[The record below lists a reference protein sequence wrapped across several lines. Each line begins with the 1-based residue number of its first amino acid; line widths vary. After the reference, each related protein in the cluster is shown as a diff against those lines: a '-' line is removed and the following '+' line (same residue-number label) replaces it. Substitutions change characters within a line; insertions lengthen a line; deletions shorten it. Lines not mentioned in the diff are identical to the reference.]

1 MRLYSTLF
9 LLFSTILLSCSGSR
23 HTQAK
28 NNDGKLELVFLQV
41 NDVYE
46 IAPLSNG
53 ASGGLARIATLRK
66 QYLAKNPNTFLVL
79 CGDFL
84 SPSVY
89 NTIRYQGKE
98 ILGKQ
103 MVESMNAA
111 GFNFVTFGNHE
122 FDLGETELQQRIN
135 ESAFEWISSNAFHL
149 KNGNSQPFAKDS
161 PTIQQFAITKI
172 LSVTDAD
179 GTTAKIGLIGLVLP
193 FNKKKYVMYED
204 PLNKAKQ
211 LYNQIKDS
219 CDVVIALTHQL
230 VEDDEKMAREIP
242 QLAAIL
248 GGHEHDMRF
257 EKIGNV
263 FISKA
268 HANARTAFVTKVQ
281 INKNDHHVNVL
292 PELVELDSKIGIDS
306 STNVVVQK
314 WIRIADS
321 NYATLGFDPRTIVMQ
336 KGDSLDGRE
345 AVIRTR
351 STNLMKL
358 ITEAMAS
365 ACPQSD
371 LVALNSGSV
380 RVDDILYPPIS
391 QYDILRTLPFGKGMW
406 EVDMNGVMV
415 NRLLE
420 TGRINKG
427 TGGYLQVFPAVYD
440 SLARKWQLKNQDI
453 VPDKIYRVAL
463 SDFLL
468 TGQETRLDFLNRD
481 SATILK
487 VYPQQSAEQS
497 DIRLAV
503 INFLKRK

>member
-1 MRLYSTLF
+1 MALYSKLF
-9 LLFSTILLSCSGSR
+9 LLFAIILCACSGSR
-23 HTQAK
+23 RSQGKAD
-28 NNDGKLELVFLQV
+28 DGKLDLVFLQV

-53 ASGGLARIATLRK
+53 TSGGLARIATLK
-66 QYLAKNPNTFLVL
+66 KEYLKTNPNTFLVL

-111 GFNFVTFGNHE
+111 GFDFVTFGNHE
-122 FDLGETELQQRIN
+122 FDLGEAELQQRIN
-135 ESAFEWISSNAFHL
+135 ESAFQWISSNAFHVR
-149 KNGNSQPFAKDS
+149 NGTTEPFAKDS
-161 PTIQQFAITKI
+161 PIKGYFPTSKI
-172 LSVTDAD
+172 LQLTDAD
-179 GTTAKIGLIGLVLP
+179 GTSVKIGMIGLVLP
-193 FNKKKYVMYED
+193 FNKKKYVSYED
-204 PLNKAKQ
+204 PIKVAKE

-219 CDVVIALTHQL
+219 CDAVIALTHQL
-230 VEDDEKMAREIP
+230 VEDDEKLAREIP
-242 QLAAIL
+242 QLAAIF
-248 GGHEHDMRF
+248 GGHEHDQRF
-257 EKIGNV
+257 KKVGNV
-263 FISKA
+263 YISKA
-268 HANARTAFVTKVQ
+268 YANARTVFVTKVQ
-281 INKNDHHVNVL
+281 INKTDRKVNVHSE
-292 PELVELDSKIGIDS
+292 PIYLDTKTAIDS
-306 STNVVVQK
+306 VANVVVQK

-321 NYATLGFDPRTIVMQ
+321 NYATLGFDPRTIVMS

-345 AVIRTR
+345 GVIRMR
-351 STNLMKL
+351 STNLTRL
-358 ITEAMAS
+358 ITEAMAK

-371 LVALNSGSV
+371 LVVMNSGSI

-391 QYDILRTLPFGKGMW
+391 QYDVLRTLPFGKGMW

-415 NRLLE
+415 TRLLE

-440 SLARKWQLKNQDI
+440 SLSDKWQLKGQYI
-453 VPDKIYRVAL
+453 VLDKIYRVAL

-487 VYPQQSAEQS
+487 VYPQQSAEQA

-503 INFLKRK
+503 IKYLTGK

>member
-1 MRLYSTLF
+1 MRLYSKLF
-9 LLFSTILLSCSGSR
+9 LLFSIILLSCSGSR
-23 HTQAK
+23 RTQAK
-28 NNDGKLELVFLQV
+28 HDDGILELVFLQV

-53 ASGGLARIATLRK
+53 TSGGLARTATLK
-66 QYLAKNPNTFLVL
+66 KEYLNKNPNTFLVL

-111 GFNFVTFGNHE
+111 GFDFVTFGNHE
-122 FDLGETELQQRIN
+122 FDLSETELQRRIN
-135 ESAFEWISSNAFHL
+135 ESAFEWISSNAFHV

-172 LSVTDAD
+172 LNVTDAD
-179 GTTAKIGLIGLVLP
+179 GTTARIGLIGLVLP
-193 FNKKKYVMYED
+193 FNKKKYVTYED
-204 PLNKAKQ
+204 PVNKAEQ

-219 CDVVIALTHQL
+219 CDAVIALTHQL
-230 VEDDEKMAREIP
+230 VEDDEKLAREIP

-263 FISKA
+263 SISKA
-268 HANARTAFVTKVQ
+268 HANARSVFVTKVQ
-281 INKNDHHVNVL
+281 INKKDHQVRVQPQL
-292 PELVELDSKIGIDS
+292 LELGRKVAIDS
-306 STNVVVQK
+306 ATNVVVQK

-321 NYATLGFDPRTIVMQ
+321 NYASLGFDPRTIVMQ

-345 AVIRTR
+345 GVIRMR
-351 STNLMKL
+351 STNLMRL
-358 ITEAMAS
+358 ITEAMAA
-365 ACPQSD
+365 ACPHSD

-415 NRLLE
+415 TRLLE

-440 SLARKWQLKNQDI
+440 SLLDKWQLKGQYI

-487 VYPQQSAEQS
+487 VYPQQSAEQA

-503 INFLKRK
+503 VKYLTGK